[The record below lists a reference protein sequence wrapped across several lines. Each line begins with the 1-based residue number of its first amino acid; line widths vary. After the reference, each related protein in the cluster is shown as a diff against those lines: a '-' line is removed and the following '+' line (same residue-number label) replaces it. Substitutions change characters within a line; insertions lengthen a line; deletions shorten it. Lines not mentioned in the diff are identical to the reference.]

1 MKFSVAQAVAVPP
14 AQVMAAYGS
23 VDFYQGRPTGAD
35 IAVLGV
41 VDHEVG
47 PAGTVVLEVHYAFR
61 GSVSSAVRRVVDP
74 AKMSW
79 ITRTEILQDEG
90 RGRAIWT
97 VLPDYYPDRLT
108 SDGAFR
114 FDPTTSST
122 TSVTVEGDL
131 KVHVPIVGR
140 SVERVIVA
148 GLRRYIEAEAASIPD
163 FVTRSG
169 TGTG

>member
-79 ITRTEILQDEG
+79 ITRTEIRPDEG
-90 RGRAIWT
+90 RAAWE

-108 SDGAFR
+108 SGGVFR
-114 FDPTTSST
+114 FEPTTSST
-122 TSVTVEGDL
+122 TSVTVEGDVS
-131 KVHVPIVGR
+131 VHVPIVGR

-148 GLRRYIEAEAASIPD
+148 GLRRYLEAEVASIPD

-169 TGTG
+169 